1 LIYAALTVWLFLT
14 LLIGVGTYRLWTSI
28 LRPSWVNWVLFP
40 GTVVSEMAYI
50 FGSLITGGEIRRA
63 RLMDK
68 PESGRARKAGADAP
82 GAEATAG
89 LKFFGP
95 VLAAALAI
103 AACAAAI
110 LIVEAVLGDP
120 VIGKFTQEP
129 GSPLVTGLAQE
140 LPRTWGGF
148 WDQLR
153 GQLYLLQRMCETW
166 AGLDWLDWRVPLFV
180 YLSAC
185 LSVRLAPTTRPVR
198 PTLAAAVLLAAVIAG
213 IGAISGG
220 LRHLINDI
228 WPLLTYIYATL
239 LFLLAVSGLVK
250 GLVALAKALT
260 ERKRS

>member
-1 LIYAALTVWLFLT
+1 M
-14 LLIGVGTYRLWTSI
+14 G
-28 LRPSWVNWVLFP
+28 
-40 GTVVSEMAYI
+40 
-50 FGSLITGGEIRRA
+50 
-63 RLMDK
+63 
-68 PESGRARKAGADAP
+68 
-82 GAEATAG
+82 
-89 LKFFGP
+89 
-95 VLAAALAI
+95 
-103 AACAAAI
+103 
-110 LIVEAVLGDP
+110 
-120 VIGKFTQEP
+120 
-129 GSPLVTGLAQE
+129 
-140 LPRTWGGF
+140 
-148 WDQLR
+148 
-153 GQLYLLQRMCETW
+153 
-166 AGLDWLDWRVPLFV
+166 PLFV